1 MPTTPDRRPGP
12 LEEDEEIRLIPNTDG
27 PSQAGAF
34 NFDGTSFVMRDTL
47 GPFNPRSGGGITEEQ
62 HEALDTLAHE
72 VDETSE
78 EEVVYANGLPSR
90 WTVWTDASKTLKIRE
105 ETYTY
110 TYTANRVTQLVA
122 TQYKADGLS
131 KKMEVTEDYTYA
143 GGRIT
148 RVVRTKVSY

>member
-12 LEEDEEIRLIPNTDG
+12 LEEDEEIRLLPNTDA
-27 PSQAGAF
+27 PTQAGALNF
-34 NFDGTSFVMRDTL
+34 NGTDFVMRDAL
-47 GPFNPRSGGGITEEQ
+47 GSFNPRSGGGISEEQ

-72 VDETSE
+72 IDETSE
-78 EEVVYANGLPSR
+78 EEVVYTNGLPTR

-110 TYTANRVTQLVA
+110 TANRVTQLVA
-122 TQYKADGLS
+122 TQYKADGTS

-143 GGRIT
+143 SGRIV
-148 RVVRTKVSY
+148 RVVRTKVAY